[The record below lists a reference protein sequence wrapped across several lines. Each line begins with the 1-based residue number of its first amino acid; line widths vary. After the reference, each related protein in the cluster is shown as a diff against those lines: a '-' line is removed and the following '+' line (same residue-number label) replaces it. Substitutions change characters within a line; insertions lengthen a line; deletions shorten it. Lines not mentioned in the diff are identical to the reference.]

1 MASGKSISAAIREIG
16 RGADMDSIGAAAALY
31 AGQHETDP
39 YKGVEVVRD
48 IAYGP
53 HERHRLDVFRAAD
66 HAGEP
71 RPVFLFVHGGGFMGG
86 DKHMPGAPYYDNIML
101 WAVRN
106 GMTGVNITYRLA
118 PEHPWPAGSDDVA
131 AAVDWT
137 RAHIGEHGGDPK
149 RLFVGGAS
157 AGAVHVAGF
166 VVGPKYGAEG
176 KIKGAALLSCLFDMT
191 TSEPN
196 PMKEAYF
203 GTDASKYAQ
212 MSTLKGL
219 VATTVPVLVTLAEL
233 DPADFERQT
242 LQYVNAF
249 WDAHGRWPDLVR
261 VMGHNHFTTGWHINT
276 ADDRLARTL
285 LDFVHA
291 HGGAP

>member
-1 MASGKSISAAIREIG
+1 MALQTETIAAIRKIG

-31 AGQHETDP
+31 AGQHETEP

-66 HAGEP
+66 HSGEP
-71 RPVFLFVHGGGFMGG
+71 RPVFLFVHGGGFFGG
-86 DKHMPGAPYYDNIML
+86 EKHRAGSPYYDNIML
-101 WAVRN
+101 WAARN
-106 GMTGVNITYRLA
+106 GMVGVNITYRLA
-118 PEHPWPAGSDDVA
+118 PDHPWPAGSDDVA

-137 RAHIGEHGGDPK
+137 LAHIGEHGGDPG
-149 RLFVGGAS
+149 RLFIGGTS

-166 VVGPKYGAEG
+166 VAGPKYGAEG
-176 KIKGAALLSCLFDMT
+176 KIRGAVLLSCLFDMT
-191 TSEPN
+191 TSESN

-203 GTDASKYAQ
+203 GTDASNYAE

-219 VATTVPVLVTLAEL
+219 VATTVPVLVTVAEF

-242 LQYVNAF
+242 LQYANAF
-249 WDAHGRWPDLVR
+249 WEAHGRWPDLVR

-291 HGGAP
+291 HGGAA